1 MIECCIKT
9 DEYYRQKTVLA
20 EDCQIGAIRSHDEVN
35 TPFGTAP
42 QGHKV
47 NLLIFFKCNC
57 KHLAINMNF
66 ILKIERK
73 IAPINEN
80 LNINQ

>member
-1 MIECCIKT
+1 MTERCIKT

-20 EDCQIGAIRSHDEVN
+20 EDCQIGAIRSNDEVN
-35 TPFGTAP
+35 TPFVTAP

-66 ILKIERK
+66 IKKKRK
-73 IAPINEN
+73 KLLQSIN
-80 LNINQ
+80 I